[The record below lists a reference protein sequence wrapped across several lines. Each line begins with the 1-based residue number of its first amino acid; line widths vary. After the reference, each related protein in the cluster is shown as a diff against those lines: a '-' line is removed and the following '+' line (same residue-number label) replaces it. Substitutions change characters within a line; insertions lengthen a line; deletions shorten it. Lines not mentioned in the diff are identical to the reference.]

1 MSFDARSAGVLPV
14 RAFPQLTVAT
24 PRLDV
29 RGPVADD
36 AVDVTEILSDRQ
48 TRRWLWFPDE
58 AAPVDGLS
66 WCTELA
72 RESRDNGSGDHYA
85 VVRRE
90 DERTVGLMWT
100 RRTDWAA
107 MSTEIAFA
115 VSAHARGFGVAAEA
129 VDALTIA
136 LILEHGF
143 QRIEL
148 RLVPGNRASRRVA
161 EKAGFVYEG
170 LLRNAGRV
178 QSERVDL
185 EMWSLV
191 AGDLK

>member
-1 MSFDARSAGVLPV
+1 VAGVLPL

-29 RGPVADD
+29 RGLVADD
-36 AVDVTEILSDRQ
+36 AADVTELLRDKQI
-48 TRRWLWFPDE
+48 RRWLQVPADSE
-58 AAPVDGLS
+58 PIDGLA

-72 RESRDNGSGDHYA
+72 RERRDSGAGDHYA

-90 DERTVGLMWT
+90 DERIVGLMWT
-100 RRTDWAA
+100 RRTDWSA

-115 VSAHARGFGVAAEA
+115 VSPDVRGFGVAAEA

-143 QRIEL
+143 QRVEL
-148 RLVPGNRASRRVA
+148 RVVPGNTASRRVA

-170 LLRNAGRV
+170 LLRNAGHV
-178 QSERVDL
+178 HSGRVDL

-191 AGDLK
+191 AGDLR